1 MFELTGKTSLHTH
14 YNAINQRDDRSLDD
28 RDMCSKWTI
37 DRLIN

>member
-14 YNAINQRDDRSLDD
+14 YNAINQRDDR
-28 RDMCSKWTI
+28 DMCSKWTI